1 VIAGELL
8 QELRSLLGDRL
19 STATAVREHHSRGE
33 SHHEPS
39 LPDAVAFPVSTA
51 DVSAIA
57 AICSRGRI
65 PMTAFGAGSSLEG
78 HVVPVRHGLTIDL
91 SRMNRVLRVSTD
103 DLDCTVEAGVTRK
116 QLDKHLQSTGLF
128 FPLDPGAD
136 ATIGGM
142 ASTRASGTT
151 AVRYGT
157 MREAVLGLTVVLA
170 DGRIV
175 HTGTRARK
183 SSAGYDL
190 TRLFVG
196 SEGTLGIVTEVTL
209 RLHGRPEAVGAAR
222 CWFDSIDEAVAAVI
236 TIIQLGI
243 PVARIELID
252 EVQMDAINRFSH
264 LSYPVAPTLF
274 FEFHGLSPAS
284 VEEHATAVG
293 EIVAEHAGH
302 DFSQAVSP
310 EARAVMWQA
319 RHDAYFSALSLR
331 PGSRGWTTDVC
342 VPISRLAECIHET
355 KADLAS
361 SRLVGPLVGH
371 VGDGNFHL
379 VMPVHPENPEDI
391 AEATRI
397 TDRLVERALAMG
409 GTCSGEHGVGL
420 GKIKFLEAEH
430 GAAALDVMRA
440 IKQALDPQG
449 LMNPGKLLP

>member
-1 VIAGELL
+1 M
-8 QELRSLLGDRL
+8 
-19 STATAVREHHSRGE
+19 
-33 SHHEPS
+33 
-39 LPDAVAFPVSTA
+39 PDAVAFPAST
-51 DVSAIA
+51 DEVSAIA
-57 AICSRGRI
+57 AICTRGRI

-78 HVVPVRHGLTIDL
+78 HVVPVRHGLTVDL
-91 SRMNRVLRVSTD
+91 SRMDRVLRVSAD

-116 QLDKHLQSTGLF
+116 QLEKHLQSTGLF

-157 MREAVLGLTVVLA
+157 MREAVLALTVVLS
-170 DGRIV
+170 DGRVV

-196 SEGTLGIVTEVTL
+196 SEGTLGLITEITL
-209 RLHGRPEAVGAAR
+209 RLYGRPESIGAAR
-222 CWFDSIDEAVAAVI
+222 CWFDSIDDAVAAVI
-236 TIIQLGI
+236 TIVQLGI

-264 LSYPVAPTLF
+264 LSYPVSPTLF

-284 VEEHATAVG
+284 VAEHAAAV
-293 EIVAEHAGH
+293 EAIVAEHRAH
-302 DFSQAVSP
+302 DFSHAVSP

-342 VPISRLAECIHET
+342 VPISRLAECIHDT
-355 KADLAS
+355 KGDLAS

-379 VMPVHPENPEDI
+379 VMPVHPEDPEDM

-397 TDRLVERALAMG
+397 TERLVERALAMG

-420 GKIKFLEAEH
+420 GKMRFLEAEH
-430 GAAALDVMRA
+430 GAAALDVMRS
-440 IKQALDPQG
+440 IKHALDPLG